1 VVQVC
6 ESLYLR
12 NYASKIVHI
21 CIICISE
28 IVVIVVN
35 RIVNYVNVMF
45 EFIWDTG
52 NSLGRRFTYSLL
64 QFF

>member
-12 NYASKIVHI
+12 NYARKIVYI

-28 IVVIVVN
+28 IVIIVVN
-35 RIVNYVNVMF
+35 RIVNYVNGMF

-52 NSLGRRFTYSLL
+52 NNFLGRSTYS
-64 QFF
+64 